1 MGVETF
7 ELKGQRSKRPAYSP
21 GRKAWQTAKHQAHF
35 NNLINYIKI
44 VEKLNR
50 CDTFFVCVPSRK
62 FQKYGIIGH
71 FILHCNFFFG
81 PQSTLLE
88 ISSMVGNM
96 WIIIIYIYIY
106 IYIYNL

>member
-7 ELKGQRSKRPAYSP
+7 ELEGQRSKRPAYSL

-50 CDTFFVCVPSRK
+50 CDTFLFASP
-62 FQKYGIIGH
+62 QE
-71 FILHCNFFFG
+71 NFKN
-81 PQSTLLE
+81 
-88 ISSMVGNM
+88 MV
-96 WIIIIYIYIY
+96 
-106 IYIYNL
+106 